1 MSQGSRHQDRV
12 FISSLK
18 ERQVVTQL
26 LTEDITV
33 EEFLNSPE
41 LRSDNINLIKVLVRE
56 VSGRYRGELPAEYQ
70 KFILNVCKGSSARA
84 LFQCTRQGKDVLQ
97 NLKEFCLQHLEILD
111 IRNQDIVG

>member
-56 VSGRYRGELPAEYQ
+56 VSGRYRGEIPVPSVPLIVFLRYTKAGVATFCEPWT
-70 KFILNVCKGSSARA
+70 LS
-84 LFQCTRQGKDVLQ
+84 Q
-97 NLKEFCLQHLEILD
+97 N
-111 IRNQDIVG
+111 